1 MSSMRS
7 TAPRVSEPLSDRRTQ
22 SHLPADS
29 LEDSQ
34 SGAPRYASAF
44 VSGFRF
50 KDILSSRE
58 HTEDFKDTRA
68 EYILVRARFMAFFFA
83 VAVPLWIPIDYFT
96 LSAESFLDV
105 TISRVLL
112 SAVFLVLGLAAS
124 FMKRSYV
131 RTYAFLLGVM
141 VSPAVFYAYT
151 MHVLSENVSQSV
163 LIGYTF
169 MPYLIIAMLAVYPM
183 TLIGSC
189 CLMGM
194 VFVIALVTELS
205 LNSPLTFEV
214 LNKLWLFTMFAGIT
228 LWIQSGQLLM
238 LLKLYR
244 ESTMDPLTGLIN
256 RRVLMKR
263 LKAEVDMNRQ
273 KGRCFSVLMFD
284 LDRFKR
290 VNDQYGHL
298 TGDLVLKAAA
308 SLLKK
313 QIRDRDILARFGGEE
328 FTAVLPGVTGAEA
341 VVIAERIRIACQ
353 QAQVK
358 ALNGELLKVSTSV
371 GVTEYEPG
379 ELIDATISRVDDLL
393 YKAKELGRNRVVYSQ
408 STDDLS
414 KAGV

>member
-1 MSSMRS
+1 MRS
-7 TAPRVSEPLSDRRTQ
+7 KAPRVSEPLSDRRAQ
-22 SHLPADS
+22 SYLPADS

-34 SGAPRYASAF
+34 SGAPRYASSF
-44 VSGFRF
+44 ISGFRF
-50 KDILSSRE
+50 KDILSSHE

-105 TISRVLL
+105 TISRFLL

-131 RTYAFLLGVM
+131 RTYAFLFGVM
-141 VSPAVFYAYT
+141 VSPVVFYAYT

-214 LNKLWLFTMFAGIT
+214 LNKLWLFTMFSGIT

-263 LKAEVDMNRQ
+263 LKAEVDMNRH

-353 QAQVK
+353 QAQIE

-371 GVTEYEPG
+371 GVTEYESG